1 MPIAR
6 WISAAF
12 MSLLP
17 AVLAPPCAAQVPP
30 TAEEVARYTGLHAA
44 AASGDVGQIDKL
56 LAGGANPNAKDS
68 HGRTPLH
75 VAAHFSRLDAARALV
90 KGRADPRALDS
101 QRYDAITI
109 AAVKDDVPM
118 LKLAIELGGDPK
130 AITSPY
136 DGTALI
142 AAAHLGHDEVVRT
155 LIAAGSPLDHVN
167 NLGWTAVI
175 ESIVLG
181 DGGRRHQACL
191 KALLDAK
198 ANPNIAD
205 RSGRTPLALAKGRDF
220 KEMAALLEAA
230 GGK

>member
-1 MPIAR
+1 MSIRLRLIAFL
-6 WISAAF
+6 ICAANI
-12 MSLLP
+12 L
-17 AVLAPPCAAQVPP
+17 AVAPVLAQVPP
-30 TAEEVARYTGLHAA
+30 TPEEVARYTGLHAA
-44 AASGDVGQIDKL
+44 AASGDAGQIQKL
-56 LAGGANPNAKDS
+56 IAGGANPNAKDS
-68 HGRTPLH
+68 HGRAPLH
-75 VAAHFSRLDAARALV
+75 VAAHFSKQDAARALV
-90 KGRADPRALDS
+90 KGRADPRAFDS

-205 RSGRTPLALAKGRDF
+205 RSGRTPLALAKGRGF
-220 KEMAALLEAA
+220 KEMVALLEAA
-230 GGK
+230 GGR